1 MPHIIVKGPER
12 KAREDYVA
20 RVYGVDR
27 SDRTKMDA
35 VECVAARTDEAVR
48 ELSRLESQKTYVF
61 NGSNA

>member
-27 SDRTKMDA
+27 SDRAKMDA

-48 ELSRLESQKTYVF
+48 ELSRLESQKT
-61 NGSNA
+61 